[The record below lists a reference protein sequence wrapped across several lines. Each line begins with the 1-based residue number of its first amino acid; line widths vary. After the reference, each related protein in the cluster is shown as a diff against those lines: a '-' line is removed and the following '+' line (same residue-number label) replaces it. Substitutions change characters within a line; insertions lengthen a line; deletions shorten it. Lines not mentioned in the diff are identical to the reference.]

1 MCDVTTTNEAAKRIV
16 VSSISFVVTIIIL
29 FLVTAWDFQPI
40 DVAVLFI
47 FLVGV
52 GVGTQVRGRHFPA
65 IVVRIADEGINRVVL
80 TIFMD
85 QIERGAASS
94 TRRESSVGYSAEMTP
109 GTRHYVEDCQTSNTR
124 HDAQEAC

>member
-1 MCDVTTTNEAAKRIV
+1 MLRTMNKAAKRIV
-16 VSSISFVVTIIIL
+16 VASISFVLTIISL
-29 FLVTAWDFQPI
+29 FLVTTWDFRPI
-40 DVAVLFI
+40 DVAVLFL

-65 IVVRIADEGINRVVL
+65 IVVHIADEGINCVVL
-80 TIFMD
+80 TIFTD

-109 GTRHYVEDCQTSNTR
+109 GARHYVEDCHRT
-124 HDAQEAC
+124 DKE